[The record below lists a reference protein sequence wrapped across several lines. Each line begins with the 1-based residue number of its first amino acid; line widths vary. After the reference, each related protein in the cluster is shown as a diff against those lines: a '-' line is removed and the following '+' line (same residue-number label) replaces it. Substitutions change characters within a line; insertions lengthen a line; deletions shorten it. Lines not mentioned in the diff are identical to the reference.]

1 MNNDITYGMNQNFQG
16 FYKVAA
22 VDGVTNEVKWES
34 DWNKNLILNQGMD
47 AINSQYIADLT
58 KYAVAGNGNRVNNIS
73 SGTSRV
79 SQAGSTI
86 TLLPVPITGLEDF
99 TSSYLNYPLGSA
111 QVGDMIVYSL
121 TESRITAVNPNG
133 INLTVT
139 PSYTFSDSRSFIIWK
154 TSQVGLN
161 NEVKRAGSGITG
173 TSYLTGVGNCES
185 TRVSNVYTHRR
196 TYDFTTESIDTTY
209 SEIGVSWD
217 SSSPGPTTV
226 FSRIVLPAGVI
237 ISSSYKLRVIYDLQ
251 VAFTPTSSVYK
262 TPAVT
267 GWTSTSGTESI
278 QNLLTS
284 TVTTTGA
291 TQVIGTN
298 FGISL
303 DPVAQSTNC
312 TFFGSSNSQS
322 LAVFPSASSRAAD
335 VAYVSSAKSV
345 YTSLNFFTDKSAT
358 FTIGQLN
365 INRIRTI
372 GFGHSTN
379 AADTANQAFCF
390 RFDTEQTKSNTQT
403 LTLTYRTTWGRT
415 LS

>member
-1 MNNDITYGMNQNFQG
+1 MTSMMNQTFQG
-16 FYKVAA
+16 FYKIAT
-22 VDGVTNEVKWES
+22 VDGITDEVKWES

-47 AINSQYIADLT
+47 AINSQYIANLT
-58 KYAVAGNGNRVNNIS
+58 KYAVVGTGHRVNNIS
-73 SGTSRV
+73 SGDSKI
-79 SQAGSTI
+79 SQSGATI
-86 TLLPVPITGLEDF
+86 TLLPIPITGLEDF

-111 QVGDMIVYSL
+111 EVGDYILYSL
-121 TESRITAVNPNG
+121 TESRITAVNG
-133 INLTVT
+133 DGQHLTVT

-154 TSQVGLN
+154 TSQEGLN
-161 NEVKRAGSGITG
+161 NEVKRAGGSITG
-173 TSYLTGVGNCES
+173 TSYLTGAGNCGS

-196 TYDFTTESIDTTY
+196 TYDFTTESVDTPY

-226 FSRIVLPAGVI
+226 FSRIVLPSDVI

-262 TPAVT
+262 TPSVT

-278 QNLLTS
+278 QNMVTS
-284 TVTTTGA
+284 TIQTTGL
-291 TQVIGTN
+291 TTGIGVDQ
-298 FGISL
+298 GVSL
-303 DPVAQSTNC
+303 DPIATSTNC

-322 LAVFPSASSRAAD
+322 LATFPSASSRSSD
-335 VAYVSSAKSV
+335 VAFALSAKSV
-345 YTSLNFFTDKSAT
+345 YTSMDFFTDKSAT
-358 FTIGQLN
+358 FTTGQLN

-379 AADTANQAFCF
+379 ASDTTNQAFCF